1 MGTIKKALFGA
12 GCFWHVEEIFR
23 KMKGVVAVVVGY
35 SGGEMSAPTYEK
47 VCSGETGHAEVAE
60 VSYDPTLVS
69 YDNLVHAFFEMH
81 DPTTADRQGP
91 DVGKQYRSA
100 IFYATE
106 SEKEIA
112 ERIKRELDASGKY
125 AAPIV
130 TEILPVREFY
140 RAEEYHQRYFEKQK
154 KAH

>member
-35 SGGEMSAPTYEK
+35 SGGEMPAPTYEK

-60 VSYDPTLVS
+60 VSYDPALVS
-69 YDNLVHAFFEMH
+69 YDTLVHSFFEMH

>member
-60 VSYDPTLVS
+60 VSYDPALVS
-69 YDNLVHAFFEMH
+69 YDTLVHSFFEMH

>member
-35 SGGEMSAPTYEK
+35 SGGGMSAPTYEK

-60 VSYDPTLVS
+60 VSYDPALVS
-69 YDNLVHAFFEMH
+69 YDTLVHSFFEMH

>member
-60 VSYDPTLVS
+60 VSYDPALVS
-69 YDNLVHAFFEMH
+69 YDTLVHSFFEMH

-140 RAEEYHQRYFEKQK
+140 RAEEYHQQYFEKQK

>member
-69 YDNLVHAFFEMH
+69 YDTLVHAFFEMH